1 VWKSKPPQGLGTRSE
16 ERTGDRSG
24 EGVPMAD
31 PPRLRSNSGSREAI
45 LLASSRSVDPPPF
58 AEEEIWRRLQFSTL
72 GVAAGTAAVLTH
84 RAASASGTLIRK
96 AFSLTALKWGAVVAV
111 VAAALGVAVPAA
123 SRSVRGS
130 SRSSAS
136 TSALTVESD
145 MLAAARAKLAE
156 GDPRGALAEI
166 ARLSSQFPRGGLLEE
181 REVVAID
188 SLGAMGDNEGAR
200 VRSAAFVRQFPASP
214 YAAHLRRIL
223 EP

>member
-1 VWKSKPPQGLGTRSE
+1 
-16 ERTGDRSG
+16 
-24 EGVPMAD
+24 
-31 PPRLRSNSGSREAI
+31 
-45 LLASSRSVDPPPF
+45 
-58 AEEEIWRRLQFSTL
+58 
-72 GVAAGTAAVLTH
+72 
-84 RAASASGTLIRK
+84 
-96 AFSLTALKWGAVVAV
+96 
-111 VAAALGVAVPAA
+111 
-123 SRSVRGS
+123 
-130 SRSSAS
+130 
-136 TSALTVESD
+136 

-200 VRSAAFVRQFPASP
+200 ARSAAFVRQFPASP